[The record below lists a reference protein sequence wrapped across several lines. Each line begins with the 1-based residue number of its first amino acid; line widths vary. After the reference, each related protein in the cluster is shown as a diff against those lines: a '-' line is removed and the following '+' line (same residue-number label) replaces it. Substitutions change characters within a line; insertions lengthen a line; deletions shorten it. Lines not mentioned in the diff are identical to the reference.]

1 MVALRTQKATESKE
15 KKSINLIKK
24 TLWINFNHPK
34 ARYNQTS
41 TAPMSDGAQGAGPG
55 KKQERSMDLPRE
67 DHRLVALACHSL
79 SWDSASPPRGTGH
92 RGFRDARESGLGGM
106 DLGLLACIQ
115 IQRLVPR
122 ASPSKWDG
130 GMVWRG
136 RSHEG
141 LMESLALG
149 IGLWTYLLVRACS
162 NSCRSG
168 YL

>member
-1 MVALRTQKATESKE
+1 
-15 KKSINLIKK
+15 
-24 TLWINFNHPK
+24 
-34 ARYNQTS
+34 
-41 TAPMSDGAQGAGPG
+41 
-55 KKQERSMDLPRE
+55 MDLPRE

-79 SWDSASPPRGTGH
+79 SWDSASLPRGTGH

-106 DLGLLACIQ
+106 DLGLLAYIQ

-130 GMVWRG
+130 RTVRRG

-149 IGLWTYLLVRACS
+149 IGLWTYRLVRECS

-168 YL
+168 YLYEVSMHPMPLEALYWTYLVLGWYANLVDSWDWEPCVP